1 MFAITPEKLALYKK
15 NYAYLPDSRAT
26 LFLSKIYHLERLF
39 ALNIT
44 ELQDSSTI
52 DIRFIESTHYS
63 LQSGPLIKQQIH
75 PAILNNFTI
84 PSLSVQHYS
93 VYHNREIRAL
103 RAINKAYPFHF
114 ELIGY
119 TGKEAMLFL
128 DTKIRNF
135 LCNVTIHKESRFDL
149 YKKHAPYFLKSN
161 VIPFF
166 LEFVDGLEQ
175 GKKSSVN
182 HIEIFDEQINIINPQ
197 PWSIIENNLPF
208 YKGKAIEFFFQN
220 IVENHIFSAIEQILE
235 SDNFNADDNDV
246 LTININAKEKFIH
259 TSFVNEEQNINI
271 CLKEE
276 NALLP
281 DEKNSTFVI
290 KIPLCNLFENLEK
303 AIQYTWNNINV
314 RNYAK
319 PDYVD
324 TLHEKFLIEYEHKRL
339 NKNIS
344 SISAKETLSASRI

>member
-1 MFAITPEKLALYKK
+1 MFGITPEKLALYKK

-44 ELQDSSTI
+44 ELRDSSAI
-52 DIRFIESTHYS
+52 DVKFIESTHYS
-63 LQSGPLIKQQIH
+63 VQSGPLIEEQIH

-84 PSLSVQHYS
+84 PSLPAQHYS
-93 VYHNREIRAL
+93 AYHNREIRAL

-119 TGKEAMLFL
+119 TKKEAMLFL
-128 DTKIRNF
+128 EGKIRNF

-149 YKKHAPYFLKSN
+149 YKKHAPYFLRAN
-161 VIPFF
+161 VMPFF
-166 LEFVDGLEQ
+166 LEFIDHLEQ
-175 GKKSSVN
+175 GKKNSA
-182 HIEIFDEQINIINPQ
+182 HKIELFDEKISIINPQ
-197 PWSIIENNLPF
+197 PWSKIENNLPF
-208 YKGKAIEFFFQN
+208 YNERMIEFFFQH
-220 IVENHIFSAIEQILE
+220 IVKNHIFSAIEKILE
-235 SDNFNADDNDV
+235 FDNYNVTENDV
-246 LTININAKEKFIH
+246 LTVNINTQQKLIQ
-259 TSFVNEEQNINI
+259 TSFISEEQNINI

-281 DEKNSTFVI
+281 DETKSGGII
-290 KIPLCNLFENLEK
+290 KIPLCHLFENLEK
-303 AIQYTWNNINV
+303 AIQYTWNTINI

-319 PDYVD
+319 PDYLD

-344 SISAKETLSASRI
+344 NASVNGTLPACRI